1 MVQEEKEGSEGVRH
15 KISLWSEPVLSNT
28 QTKRQHFV
36 PRFYLKNFAMA
47 NEKIRA
53 FDLLE
58 NCEYVSSLRNVAVE
72 ARFYDVTVEG
82 HNYSAEDWLAK
93 LESDASNV
101 LQALIE
107 DPSAITILT
116 AEQENTLSRFVA
128 ALSIRT
134 PFLRQSLNDTFEAV
148 SSQIEQKVKGQFLHQ
163 LGETRGL
170 IQYEEWRA
178 KPLRERFGDE
188 DPTQPA
194 SISNFLLGEV
204 QGFANLLRSAPW
216 RLGNVLGRLRL
227 YTSDNPVSR
236 YLRPVRPWWDEGGFS
251 SFHYYLPLSPE
262 LLLKIER
269 RPDSNDS
276 DKGFSPR
283 GERRKKDF
291 SEWEISMARHIV
303 SRDASR
309 YLYGN
314 GFLVSKQC
322 AVSCLDR
329 IEFNTREFAAK
340 YLGYDPH
347 PIPRHARG
355 PR

>member
-1 MVQEEKEGSEGVRH
+1 
-15 KISLWSEPVLSNT
+15 
-28 QTKRQHFV
+28 
-36 PRFYLKNFAMA
+36 MA
-47 NEKIRA
+47 NEKIRV

-58 NCEYVSSLRNVAVE
+58 NCEYVSTLRNVAVE

-93 LESDASNV
+93 IESDASSVIQV
-101 LQALIE
+101 LLE
-107 DPSAITILT
+107 DASAIETLSDK
-116 AEQENTLSRFVA
+116 QECSLSRFMA
-128 ALSIRT
+128 ALSLRT
-134 PFLRQSLNDTFEAV
+134 PFKRQELNHIFDDI
-148 SSQIEQKVKGQFLHQ
+148 SPQIEQKVHGQFLHQ
-163 LGETRGL
+163 LGEAQGRAEF
-170 IQYEEWRA
+170 EEWRA
-178 KPLRERFGDE
+178 KPFQERCGE
-188 DPTQPA
+188 QPTQPA
-194 SISNFLLGEV
+194 TITNVLLGEV

-340 YLGYDPH
+340 YLGYDPS
-347 PIPRHARG
+347 PVPRHA
-355 PR
+355 